1 MSDGGVRSPLELL
14 DVMGIV
20 EAESAPGLRHL
31 EVYCPDGLL
40 TLLWHG
46 PREATDVVITL
57 GGAIGGLLGP
67 ARALFLRLGENM
79 AEEGIA
85 VMRVHYRRPGI
96 IERCLLDAAAAA
108 DLAAREDARRFI
120 FIGHSFGGAVAVQ
133 AGIALGEHT
142 AGVVGLA
149 TQSAGCENAAAL
161 DAVPRLDQE
170 HGQGGRLS
178 SELDTTPL
186 LLMHGGR
193 DQILPVHA
201 SEAVQALA
209 GGGDLIVYPD
219 ADHGLA
225 SAADEIA
232 ATLAEWIP
240 ARFAEH
246 AAR

>member
-1 MSDGGVRSPLELL
+1 MSAMTDGGVRSPLELL

-20 EAESAPGLRHL
+20 EAEASPGLRHL

-46 PREATDVVITL
+46 PRDATDVVVTL

-67 ARALFLRLGENM
+67 ARALYLRLGENL

-85 VMRVHYRRPGI
+85 VIRVHYRRPGI

-108 DLAAREDARRFI
+108 DLAAREEGRRFI
-120 FIGHSFGGAVAVQ
+120 FMGHSFGGAVAVQ
-133 AGIALGEHT
+133 AGIALGDHT

-161 DAVPRLDQE
+161 R
-170 HGQGGRLS
+170 G
-178 SELDTTPL
+178 TPL
-186 LLMHGGR
+186 LLMHGGQ
-193 DQILPVHA
+193 DQILPVQA
-201 SEAVQALA
+201 SEAVRALA
-209 GGGDLIVYPD
+209 GGGELVVYPE

-225 SAADEIA
+225 SVADEIA

>member
-1 MSDGGVRSPLELL
+1 MGFRVSAMSDGGVRSPLELL

-20 EAESAPGLRHL
+20 EAETSEGLRHL

-46 PREATDVVITL
+46 PRDATDVVVTL

-67 ARALFLRLGENM
+67 ARALYLRLGENL
-79 AEEGIA
+79 ADVGIA

-108 DLAAREDARRFI
+108 DLAAREEGRRFI
-120 FIGHSFGGAVAVQ
+120 FMGHSFGGAVAVQ
-133 AGIALGEHT
+133 AGVALGEHT

-161 DAVPRLDQE
+161 
-170 HGQGGRLS
+170 GG
-178 SELDTTPL
+178 TPL
-186 LLMHGGR
+186 LMMHGGM
-193 DQILPVHA
+193 DQILPVQA
-201 SEAVQALA
+201 SEAVRALA
-209 GGGDLIVYPD
+209 GGGDLVVYPD

-225 SAADEIA
+225 SVADEIA
-232 ATLAEWIP
+232 TTLAEWIP

-246 AAR
+246 ADRQGS

>member
-1 MSDGGVRSPLELL
+1 MAEGSVRSPLELL

-20 EAESAPGLRHL
+20 EAEASPGLRHL

-46 PREATDVVITL
+46 PREAADVVITL

-67 ARALFLRLGENM
+67 ARALYLRLGENLTD
-79 AEEGIA
+79 EGIA

-108 DLAAREDARRFI
+108 DLAAREEGRRFI
-120 FIGHSFGGAVAVQ
+120 FMGHSFGGAVAVQ

-161 DAVPRLDQE
+161 GA
-170 HGQGGRLS
+170 
-178 SELDTTPL
+178 TPL
-186 LLMHGGR
+186 LLMHGGQ
-193 DQILPVHA
+193 DQILPVQA
-201 SEAVQALA
+201 SEAVRALA
-209 GGGDLIVYPD
+209 GGGELVVYPD

-225 SAADEIA
+225 SVADEIA

-246 AAR
+246 AAK

>member
-1 MSDGGVRSPLELL
+1 MGFRVSAMSDGGVRSPLELL

-20 EAESAPGLRHL
+20 EAEASPGLRHL

-46 PREATDVVITL
+46 PRRRL
-57 GGAIGGLLGP
+57 MWWSPSWSYWGLLGP
-67 ARALFLRLGENM
+67 ARALYLRLGENL
-79 AEEGIA
+79 AEDGIA
-85 VMRVHYRRPGI
+85 VIRVHYRRPGI

-108 DLAAREDARRFI
+108 DLAAREEGRRFI
-120 FIGHSFGGAVAVQ
+120 FMGHSFGARVAVQ

-161 DAVPRLDQE
+161 GALPAVDARRPRPDPAGT
-170 HGQGGRLS
+170 GQRGGAG
-178 SELDTTPL
+178 P
-186 LLMHGGR
+186 
-193 DQILPVHA
+193 
-201 SEAVQALA
+201 A
-209 GGGDLIVYPD
+209 GGGELAVYPE

-225 SAADEIA
+225 SVADEIA

-240 ARFAEH
+240 ARFGEH

>member
-1 MSDGGVRSPLELL
+1 MAEGGVRSPLELL

-46 PREATDVVITL
+46 PRDAADVVVTL

-67 ARALFLRLGENM
+67 ARALYLRLGENL
-79 AEEGIA
+79 ADEGIG
-85 VMRVHYRRPGI
+85 VIRVHYRRPGI

-108 DLAAREDARRFI
+108 DLAAREEGRRFI
-120 FIGHSFGGAVAVQ
+120 FMGHSFGGAVAVQ

-161 DAVPRLDQE
+161 GA
-170 HGQGGRLS
+170 
-178 SELDTTPL
+178 TPL
-186 LLMHGGR
+186 LLMHGGQ
-193 DQILPVHA
+193 DQILPVQA
-201 SEAVQALA
+201 SEAVRALA
-209 GGGDLIVYPD
+209 GGGELVVYPD

-225 SAADEIA
+225 SVADEIA

-240 ARFAEH
+240 ARFAQH

>member
-1 MSDGGVRSPLELL
+1 MGFRVSAMGEGGVRSPLELL

-20 EAESAPGLRHL
+20 EAEASPGLRHL

-67 ARALFLRLGENM
+67 ARALYLRLGENL

-85 VMRVHYRRPGI
+85 VVRVHYRRPGI

-108 DLAAREDARRFI
+108 DLAAREEGRRFI
-120 FIGHSFGGAVAVQ
+120 FMGHSFGGAVAVQ

-149 TQSAGCENAAAL
+149 AQSAGCENAAAL
-161 DAVPRLDQE
+161 
-170 HGQGGRLS
+170 GG
-178 SELDTTPL
+178 TPL
-186 LLMHGGR
+186 LLMHGGQ
-193 DQILPVHA
+193 DQILPVQA
-201 SEAVQALA
+201 SEAVRALA
-209 GGGDLIVYPD
+209 GGGELVVYPD

-225 SAADEIA
+225 SVADEIA

-240 ARFAEH
+240 ARFGEH

>member
-1 MSDGGVRSPLELL
+1 MGFRVSAMSDSGVRSPLELL

-20 EAESAPGLRHL
+20 EAEASPGLRHL

-46 PREATDVVITL
+46 PREATDVVDHSSAGPL
-57 GGAIGGLLGP
+57 GGCWGRLG
-67 ARALFLRLGENM
+67 RLYLRLGENL
-79 AEEGIA
+79 AEDGIA
-85 VMRVHYRRPGI
+85 VIRVHYRRPGI

-108 DLAAREDARRFI
+108 DLAAREEGRRFI
-120 FIGHSFGGAVAVQ
+120 FMGHSFGGAVAVQ

-161 DAVPRLDQE
+161 
-170 HGQGGRLS
+170 G
-178 SELDTTPL
+178 TTPL
-186 LLMHGGR
+186 LLMHGGQ

-201 SEAVQALA
+201 SEAVRALA
-209 GGGDLIVYPD
+209 GGGELVVYPE

-225 SAADEIA
+225 SVADEIA

-240 ARFAEH
+240 ARFGEH

>member
-20 EAESAPGLRHL
+20 EAEASAGFRHL

-40 TLLWHG
+40 TVLWHG
-46 PREATDVVITL
+46 PRDATDVVVTL

-67 ARALFLRLGENM
+67 ARALYLRLGENL
-79 AEEGIA
+79 ADEGVA

-108 DLAAREDARRFI
+108 DLAAREEGRRFI
-120 FIGHSFGGAVAVQ
+120 FMGHSFGGAVAVQ
-133 AGIALGEHT
+133 AGIASGDHT

-161 DAVPRLDQE
+161 
-170 HGQGGRLS
+170 GG
-178 SELDTTPL
+178 TPL
-186 LLMHGGR
+186 LLMHGGQ
-193 DQILPVHA
+193 DQILPVQA
-201 SEAVQALA
+201 SEAVRALA
-209 GGGDLIVYPD
+209 GGGELVVYPD

-225 SAADEIA
+225 SVADEITT
-232 ATLAEWIP
+232 TLAEWIP

-246 AAR
+246 ADQQGS